1 MSVDGMHADLASP
14 SCNYFGHKS
23 DVDDDVEVDVDGMHA
38 DLAREVVIISAIN
51 QNGQCHLL
59 GTGENGAI
67 QTFHR
72 SQLPKLRFTTSK
84 HFLSPRHTVVAIT
97 DFSSTGR
104 PVNKYSLTSP
114 RQPLTNFKKNTVV
127 CIVLNNGT
135 EPFSF

>member
-1 MSVDGMHADLASP
+1 MHADLASQ

-23 DVDDDVEVDVDGMHA
+23 DVDDDVEFDVDGMHA

-72 SQLPKLRFTTSK
+72 SLPKLRFTTSK

-104 PVNKYSLTSP
+104 PVNKCSLNGPKTTTDK
-114 RQPLTNFKKNTVV
+114 LKNTVV
-127 CIVLNNGT
+127 CIVLNNGRK
-135 EPFSF
+135 PFSF

>member
-1 MSVDGMHADLASP
+1 MCTFL
-14 SCNYFGHKS
+14 YFG
-23 DVDDDVEVDVDGMHA
+23 
-38 DLAREVVIISAIN
+38 DLNIFYRPTNSIYFGIQDCLLMGCMLIRPLKVVIISAIN

-72 SQLPKLRFTTSK
+72 SLPKLRFTTSK

-104 PVNKYSLTSP
+104 PVNKCSLNGWLA
-114 RQPLTNFKKNTVV
+114 QDNHWQIKKNTVV